1 MEQDRGEPMAKEKDE
16 IEENTYG
23 PGKYEDLI
31 GIKGYKVKGQVV
43 TYIADDSEGILP
55 HGIIKGS
62 LIFIDTKAKYKKGDL
77 IIIKDMRNKR
87 DGVRITKAVSGK
99 EKDFMGRIF
108 LVTTTY

>member
-1 MEQDRGEPMAKEKDE
+1 MAKEKDE
-16 IEENTYG
+16 IEENSYK
-23 PGKYEDLI
+23 PGIYEDLI
-31 GIKGYKVKGQVV
+31 GIKGYMAKGQVV

-77 IIIKDMRNKR
+77 IIIKDRRNKR
-87 DGVRITKAVSGK
+87 DGVRITKAVSSK